1 MKALRDAI
9 HALAA
14 HRDDASARLET
25 APHATLHRRDAHEE
39 MQRVKMFS
47 ELTSK
52 TLNAFFERSPI
63 PLTLASPIFDDCPVI
78 LCNDPF
84 LKLTGYSRDEVIG
97 RNCRFLQGRKTDPK
111 ARAKLRLAILDQCG
125 VLVPI
130 TNYRK
135 DGTEFENYVF
145 LLPIFDSNQNLLYM
159 LGSQCDI
166 TTSRLL
172 LTPIEHAK
180 LLEEGIELFSP
191 VLPNEE
197 HLRIMKRNEL
207 PEAERT
213 ILTGEIFE

>member
-1 MKALRDAI
+1 
-9 HALAA
+9 
-14 HRDDASARLET
+14 
-25 APHATLHRRDAHEE
+25 
-39 MQRVKMFS
+39 MFS

-84 LKLTGYSRDEVIG
+84 LKLTGYTRDEVIG
-97 RNCRFLQGRKTDPK
+97 RNCRFLQGRNTDPK
-111 ARAKLRLAILDQCG
+111 ARARLRTAIIDHREA
-125 VLVPI
+125 LVPI

-166 TTSRLL
+166 TTSRLM
-172 LTPIEHAK
+172 LTPMEHAQ
-180 LLEEGIELFSP
+180 LLEEGIELTSP
-191 VLPNEE
+191 ALATDDQ
-197 HLRIMKRNEL
+197 LRIMKRTEL
-207 PEAERT
+207 SDAVRT
-213 ILTGEIFE
+213 ILTGEMFE

>member
-1 MKALRDAI
+1 
-9 HALAA
+9 
-14 HRDDASARLET
+14 
-25 APHATLHRRDAHEE
+25 
-39 MQRVKMFS
+39 MFS

-84 LKLTGYSRDEVIG
+84 LKLTGYTRDEVIG
-97 RNCRFLQGRKTDPK
+97 RNCRFLQGRNTDPK
-111 ARAKLRLAILDQCG
+111 ARARLRTAIIDHREA
-125 VLVPI
+125 LVPI

-166 TTSRLL
+166 TTSRLM
-172 LTPIEHAK
+172 LTPMEHAQ
-180 LLEEGIELFSP
+180 LLEEGIELTSP
-191 VLPNEE
+191 ALATDEQ
-197 HLRIMKRNEL
+197 LRIMKRTEL
-207 PEAERT
+207 SDAVRT
-213 ILTGEIFE
+213 ILTGEMFE

>member
-1 MKALRDAI
+1 
-9 HALAA
+9 
-14 HRDDASARLET
+14 
-25 APHATLHRRDAHEE
+25 
-39 MQRVKMFS
+39 MFS

-84 LKLTGYSRDEVIG
+84 LKLTGYTRDEVIG
-97 RNCRFLQGRKTDPK
+97 RNCRFLQGRNTDPK
-111 ARAKLRLAILDQCG
+111 ARARLRTAIIDHREA
-125 VLVPI
+125 LVPI

-166 TTSRLL
+166 TTSRLM
-172 LTPIEHAK
+172 LTPMEHAQ
-180 LLEEGIELFSP
+180 LLEEGIELTSP
-191 VLPNEE
+191 ALATDE
-197 HLRIMKRNEL
+197 HLRIMKRTEL
-207 PEAERT
+207 SDAVRT
-213 ILTGEIFE
+213 ILTGEMFE